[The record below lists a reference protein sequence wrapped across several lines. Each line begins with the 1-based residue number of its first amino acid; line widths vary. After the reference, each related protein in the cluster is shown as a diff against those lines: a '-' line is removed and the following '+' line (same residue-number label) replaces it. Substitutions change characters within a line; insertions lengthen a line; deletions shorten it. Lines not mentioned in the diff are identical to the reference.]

1 MSINSVNKSLTVNCP
16 SCHIEVIWSNESPM
30 RPFCSERCKM
40 VDLGAWSSEEHVIEG
55 EPSIEAMEAII
66 DMQEDLDHDAF

>member
-1 MSINSVNKSLTVNCP
+1 
-16 SCHIEVIWSNESPM
+16 
-30 RPFCSERCKM
+30 M